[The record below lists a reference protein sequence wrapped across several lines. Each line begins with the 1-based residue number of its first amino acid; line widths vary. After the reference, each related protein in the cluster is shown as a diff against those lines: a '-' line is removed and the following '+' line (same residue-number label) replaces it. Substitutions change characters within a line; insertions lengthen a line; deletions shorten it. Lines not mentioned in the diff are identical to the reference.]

1 MLSKVTSNSSF
12 RREILM
18 EALQDIKVKYQT
30 LSNNAELPYE
40 KFMYH
45 DLTRYVD
52 LMIDDLVSGIVS

>member
-1 MLSKVTSNSSF
+1 
-12 RREILM
+12 M